1 MGTQSV
7 PLSKNPQGI
16 LIEALLW
23 TLIILAGICLGLR
36 ISCKFLRRR
45 RLWWDDY
52 FIIFAWIMLLTS
64 CVMTTTNVGLGF
76 GMHFVDVP
84 VENLLTMGLVANISG
99 FTSVLGVA
107 FSKTSFAITL
117 LRLTDGWLKW
127 FVWFIIITLNLT
139 QHASAVFFWVS
150 CDPPAKTWN
159 PTLEGTCWPPKIMLI
174 LPWVIGGWSAFCD
187 FALALLPWRLL
198 FRFHMFRTEKV
209 GIAIAMSMGVFAGI
223 TCIVKLTTIPPSS
236 DHDFTY
242 NSMQLVIWGFAEV
255 ACTII
260 ATCIPTM
267 RALFVHRTS
276 TSQLPSLQLN
286 ADNGAVAFSSNR
298 PPPILD
304 HERRDNMS
312 DRSILGLAEASGSS
326 SLGSTSPK
334 TGAMLNEK
342 SQSNRNQRVIMYE
355 MKSLG
360 SEER

>member
-1 MGTQSV
+1 MGTHFV
-7 PLSKNPQGI
+7 PLSKNPQGV
-16 LIEALLW
+16 LIEGVLW
-23 TLIILAGICLGLR
+23 TLIVLSGSCLGLR
-36 ISCKFLRRR
+36 IYCKFLRRR

-52 FIIFAWIMLLTS
+52 FIIMAWIMLLIS
-64 CVMTTTNVGLGF
+64 CIATTNNVGLGF

-84 VENLLTMGLVANISG
+84 VENLIPMGLVANISG

-107 FSKTSFAITL
+107 LSKTSFAITL

-127 FVWFIIITLNLT
+127 FVWFIIITLNAT

-159 PTLEGTCWPPKIMLI
+159 PTLEGTCWSPKIMSI

-187 FALALLPWRLL
+187 FALAFLPWRLL
-198 FRFHMFRTEKV
+198 FRFHMYRREKV

-223 TCIVKLTTIPPSS
+223 TCIIKLTTIPPSS
-236 DHDFTY
+236 DRDFTY
-242 NSMQLVIWGFAEV
+242 NGMQLVIWGFAEV
-255 ACTII
+255 ASTII

-286 ADNGAVAFSSNR
+286 VADKGAVAFSSNR
-298 PPPILD
+298 PAPIPD

-312 DRSILGLAEASGSS
+312 DRSILGLAENLGSS
-326 SLGSTSPK
+326 SLGSASPK
-334 TGAMLNEK
+334 TGGMLNEK
-342 SQSNRNQRVIMYE
+342 RQSNINQRVMYE
-355 MKSLG
+355 MSSLG
-360 SEER
+360 NEER